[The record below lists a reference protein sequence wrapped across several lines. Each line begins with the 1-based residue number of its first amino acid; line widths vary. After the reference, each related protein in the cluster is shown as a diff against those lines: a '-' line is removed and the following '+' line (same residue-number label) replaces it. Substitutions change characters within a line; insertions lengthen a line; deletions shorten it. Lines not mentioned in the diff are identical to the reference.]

1 MIKNEDSIDN
11 CLQLI
16 EQKLNW
22 GGSSNWS
29 SYDFGKLS
37 DIIQDKTGVMLSVTT
52 LKRLWGKLK
61 YDNLPSITTLNTLAR
76 FLDFKDWREFGQRQT
91 PASVD
96 VDAANTSTNSSSNNS
111 SNNSAS
117 PSSDNS
123 ANTSANNVLQTGR
136 ITRPGKFTSL
146 KKYLLLLI
154 AGCIIIAAV
163 YSLTGMSSKMAVN
176 PDQFEFSAN
185 KIIGEG
191 VPNSVIFSYDASAAK
206 SDSVYIVQTW
216 DMSRKT
222 LVPRD
227 RTKHS
232 AIYYYPGF
240 FRTKLIVDGTVVKSH
255 VLQITS
261 NGWLCLAE
269 QQPEPVYFRKEQYIK
284 EDRIEVDSN
293 TLKAFNLSLHPKPPK
308 IRFFNQSDMGALMN
322 DNFVFETTLKNE
334 YYEGAGA
341 CQNVQVLIQ
350 CKDDII
356 IIPLAAKACVG
367 DLRLYAAGIEAYS
380 KHADL
385 SKFGCD
391 LTQWT
396 TLKVE
401 TIKKHMIFYV
411 NGVKAYEF
419 DFPNPPTGI
428 VGVQYR
434 FNGLGAVKDTRFT
447 AGGILYKL

>member
-1 MIKNEDSIDN
+1 MIKNEDAIDI

-22 GGSSNWS
+22 GESRNWS

-76 FLDFKDWREFGQRQT
+76 FLDFKDWREFSQRPT
-91 PASVD
+91 PASLD
-96 VDAANTSTNSSSNNS
+96 VDDANATTNTSINDSSN
-111 SNNSAS
+111 
-117 PSSDNS
+117 NS
-123 ANTSANNVLQTGR
+123 ANTSASSSSPNNVLQTGK
-136 ITRPGKFTSL
+136 ITRPGKSGSIR
-146 KKYLLLLI
+146 KYLLLLI
-154 AGCIIIAAV
+154 PGCIIIAAI
-163 YSLTGMSSKMAVN
+163 YTLTGMSGKTAVN

-216 DMSRKT
+216 DISRKT

-269 QQPEPVYFRKEQYIK
+269 QQPEPVYFRKDQYIK

-293 TLKAFNLSLHPKPPK
+293 ALKAFNLSLHPKPPK

-334 YYEGAGA
+334 FHEGAGA

-356 IIPLAAKACVG
+356 VIPLAAKACVG
-367 DLRLYAAGIEAYS
+367 DIRLYAAGKEAIS

-391 LTQWT
+391 LKQWT

-401 TIKKHMIFYV
+401 TINRHMIFYV
-411 NGVKAYEF
+411 NDVKAYEL

-447 AGGILYKL
+447 AGGKLYKL

>member
-1 MIKNEDSIDN
+1 MIKNEDALEN

-76 FLDFKDWREFGQRQT
+76 FLDFKDWREFGQRQIA
-91 PASVD
+91 ASAD
-96 VDAANTSTNSSSNNS
+96 VDAANNSSSNSANTYAGS
-111 SNNSAS
+111 SS
-117 PSSDNS
+117 
-123 ANTSANNVLQTGR
+123 NTSANNVLQTGR
-136 ITRPGKFTSL
+136 ITRPGKLGSIR
-146 KKYLLLLI
+146 KYLLLLI
-154 AGCIIIAAV
+154 AGCIIIAAI
-163 YSLTGMSSKMAVN
+163 YTLTGMSRKTAVN

-191 VPNSVIFSYDASAAK
+191 VPNSVIFSYDASASK

-216 DMSRKT
+216 DISRKT

-227 RTKHS
+227 RTEHS

-240 FRTKLIVDGTVVKSH
+240 FRTKLIVDGTVVKTH

-269 QQPEPVYFRKEQYIK
+269 QQPEPVYFRKDQYIK

-293 TLKAFNLSLHPKPPK
+293 ALKAFNLSLHPKPPK

-334 YYEGAGA
+334 FHEGAGA

-391 LTQWT
+391 LTQWS

-401 TIKKHMIFYV
+401 TINRHMIFYV
-411 NGVKAYEF
+411 NGVKAYEL

-447 AGGILYKL
+447 ADGKFYKL

>member
-1 MIKNEDSIDN
+1 MSKNEDAIDN
-11 CLQLI
+11 CLRLI

-61 YDNLPSITTLNTLAR
+61 YDNLPSITTLNTLAQ

-91 PASVD
+91 SASVD
-96 VDAANTSTNSSSNNS
+96 VDAAN
-111 SNNSAS
+111 NSA
-117 PSSDNS
+117 DNS
-123 ANTSANNVLQTGR
+123 ANDVLQTGK
-136 ITRPGKFTSL
+136 ISQPKKFGSIG
-146 KKYLLLLI
+146 KYLLVLI
-154 AGCIIIAAV
+154 AGCIIIAAI
-163 YSLTGMSSKMAVN
+163 YTLTGMSRKMDVN

-185 KIIGEG
+185 KVIGEG

-240 FRTKLIVDGTVVKSH
+240 FRTKLIVDGTVVKTH

-293 TLKAFNLSLHPKPPK
+293 ALKAFNLSLHPKPPK

-322 DNFVFETTLKNE
+322 DNFVFETTLKND
-334 YYEGAGA
+334 YHEGAGA

-396 TLKVE
+396 TLKVQ
-401 TIKKHMIFYV
+401 TVNRHMSFYV
-411 NGVKAYEF
+411 NGIKAYEL

-434 FNGLGAVKDTRFT
+434 FDGLGAVKDTRFT
-447 AGGILYKL
+447 ADGKFYKL